1 MENSSRSATVPSHK
15 AWKWQYVYTHAAVCS
30 QAESWPG
37 AGHGSSPSPPWSLPP
52 GVRMGPFPL
61 DSSRFREHR
70 DSVLR
75 RSESGPDLTSSSE
88 SSSPPYCQQTTKKVR
103 STCLSRPRIQAES
116 SCLDLEPHRVG
127 EESSEEKAVVCG
139 PVVAQ
144 SWCDGLLLTST
155 TVDTHTQ
162 LSVGYSTTNRLHLD
176 TAVCFLWPSLPPL
189 LSQSF
194 IASALHWAQL
204 KSRLLTHCQLPP
216 NYCSH

>member
-1 MENSSRSATVPSHK
+1 
-15 AWKWQYVYTHAAVCS
+15 
-30 QAESWPG
+30 
-37 AGHGSSPSPPWSLPP
+37 
-52 GVRMGPFPL
+52 MGPFPL

-155 TVDTHTQ
+155 TVDTHT
-162 LSVGYSTTNRLHLD
+162 
-176 TAVCFLWPSLPPL
+176 
-189 LSQSF
+189 
-194 IASALHWAQL
+194 AL
-204 KSRLLTHCQLPP
+204 SRLLHNKQAPSGHCCLLPLALPP
-216 NYCSH
+216 SPAVSELYCVSSALSTAQESTADTLPTPSQLLLSLSTPSLLPTSHHC